1 MKDAGAD
8 IGPDGAAV
16 CQALLEAAKRAGAEA
31 ADAVAVAAES
41 VSADVRGGRLEQAE
55 RAEGVDVGLRVLIGR
70 RQATVSAS
78 DASPETLRVLAERA
92 VAMAR
97 AAPEDPW
104 CGLAEPGQLTDRR
117 DASGLDLADP
127 ANPPSPATLEAM
139 AREAEAAA
147 LAVKGVTQAEGA
159 GASWSRRRLH
169 LAATNGF
176 AGSHERTTSGLYVS
190 AIAGEGAGMERDY
203 RGESRR
209 RAADLPDA
217 AEIGRE
223 AGERAVSRLNPRRAP
238 TGAWPVIYDRRV
250 SSSLVGH
257 LIGAANGAS
266 VARGG
271 SWLKTRMGEQVI
283 PKGLDITE
291 DPLRPMGAASRPF
304 DAEGLPV
311 ATRAFVEDGVLKSWV
326 LDLAAA
332 RQLGLAS
339 TGNAMRAPGST
350 PSPGTTNL
358 RLTQGTRTLQ
368 ALMAEMGTGLLVTS
382 MIGASI
388 NPNTGDYSRGASGF
402 WVEGGEIAYPVN
414 EITIAGNLS
423 GMLGSMVP
431 ANDAE
436 EERVSVVPSLLV
448 EGLTVAGA

>member
-1 MKDAGAD
+1 M
-8 IGPDGAAV
+8 
-16 CQALLEAAKRAGAEA
+16 
-31 ADAVAVAAES
+31 
-41 VSADVRGGRLEQAE
+41 
-55 RAEGVDVGLRVLIGR
+55 
-70 RQATVSAS
+70 
-78 DASPETLRVLAERA
+78 
-92 VAMAR
+92 
-97 AAPEDPW
+97 
-104 CGLAEPGQLTDRR
+104 
-117 DASGLDLADP
+117 
-127 ANPPSPATLEAM
+127 
-139 AREAEAAA
+139 
-147 LAVKGVTQAEGA
+147 
-159 GASWSRRRLH
+159 
-169 LAATNGF
+169 
-176 AGSHERTTSGLYVS
+176 
-190 AIAGEGAGMERDY
+190 
-203 RGESRR
+203 
-209 RAADLPDA
+209 
-217 AEIGRE
+217 
-223 AGERAVSRLNPRRAP
+223 
-238 TGAWPVIYDRRV
+238 IYDRRV